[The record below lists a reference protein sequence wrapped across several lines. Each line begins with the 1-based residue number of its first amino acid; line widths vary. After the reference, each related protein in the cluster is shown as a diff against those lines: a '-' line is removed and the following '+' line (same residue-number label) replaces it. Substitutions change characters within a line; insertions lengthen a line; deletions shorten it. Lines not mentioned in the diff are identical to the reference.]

1 MRFHGNSAAQQAHA
15 LAMIIDDNHRA
26 KEESSEEPRSHETGD
41 PTLTGYIV
49 YFITVVGFLAMCV
62 SAALR

>member
-1 MRFHGNSAAQQAHA
+1 LRFHGNSAVQQAHA

-26 KEESSEEPRSHETGD
+26 KEESSEEPCSRETES
-41 PTLTGYIV
+41 PTRAGYIV
-49 YFITVVGFLAMCV
+49 YVITVLGFLAMCV